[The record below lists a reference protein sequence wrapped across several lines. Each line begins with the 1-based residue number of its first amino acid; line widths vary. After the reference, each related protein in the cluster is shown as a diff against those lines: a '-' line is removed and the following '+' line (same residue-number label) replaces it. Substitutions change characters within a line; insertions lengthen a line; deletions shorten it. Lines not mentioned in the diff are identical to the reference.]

1 MKKFLSNIV
10 LYIGLC
16 AVILISIAC
25 FVKINKV
32 YKLEKKNYKI
42 NNQIYKI
49 NDQIRTKLSMK
60 DDIFRVNNVQ
70 FYLPNY
76 PADYIQRQIA
86 DNNSFFEQT
95 TLEFFDKY
103 LPENAVIL
111 DIGANIGNHTL
122 YWLTTSPKRAKYVYA
137 FEVIDET
144 YEILKKNI
152 ALNGLQNK
160 TTLFHFGLG
169 ANNTTASISS
179 MRFNNIGETSI
190 QEDKNG
196 KFQIRK
202 LDDVKLNHKIDFVK
216 IDVEGLEVDVI
227 KGAKKFLTKDK
238 PLIWVEL
245 WDETGR
251 GDQRF
256 KVGNKAEYNKL
267 MDELGYKMVLQLD
280 AINFVY
286 QHESKI

>member
-1 MKKFLSNIV
+1 MKKFLSNI

-42 NNQIYKI
+42 NNQI
-49 NDQIRTKLSMK
+49 RTKLSIK
-60 DDIFRVNNVQ
+60 NDVVRNGNLL
-70 FYLPNY
+70 FYVPNY
-76 PADYIQRQIA
+76 PQEMHQRFAVESKDVFTELPSLKKMDELI
-86 DNNSFFEQT
+86 
-95 TLEFFDKY
+95 
-103 LPENAVIL
+103 PENAVIL

-169 ANNTTASISS
+169 ANNTTASISF
-179 MRFNNIGETSI
+179 MNLDNMGATSI

-216 IDVEGLEVDVI
+216 IDVEGLEIDVI

-245 WDETGR
+245 WDETGH
-251 GDQRF
+251 GDPRF

-267 MDELGYKMVLQLD
+267 MDEFGYKMILQLD
-280 AINFVY
+280 ARNFVY
-286 QHESKI
+286 QHKSKIK

>member
-1 MKKFLSNIV
+1 S
-10 LYIGLC
+10 
-16 AVILISIAC
+16 SAC

-42 NNQIYKI
+42 NNQI
-49 NDQIRTKLSMK
+49 RTKLSIK
-60 DDIFRVNNVQ
+60 NDVVRNGNLL
-70 FYLPNY
+70 FYVPNY
-76 PADYIQRQIA
+76 PQEMHQRFAVENKEVFTELPSLKQMDKLIP
-86 DNNSFFEQT
+86 DNA
-95 TLEFFDKY
+95 
-103 LPENAVIL
+103 AVL

-122 YWLTTSPKRAKYVYA
+122 YWLTTSPKRAKHVYA

-179 MRFNNIGETSI
+179 MNLDNMGATSI

-216 IDVEGLEVDVI
+216 IDVEGIEIDVI
-227 KGAKKFLTKDK
+227 KVAKKFLTKDR

-245 WDETGR
+245 WDETGN
-251 GDQRF
+251 GDPRF

-267 MDELGYKMVLQLD
+267 MDELGYEMILQLD
-280 AINFVY
+280 ERNFVY
-286 QHESKI
+286 QHKSEIK

>member
-1 MKKFLSNIV
+1 MKKFLSNIYIYI
-10 LYIGLC
+10 YIGLC
-16 AVILISIAC
+16 AVILVSIAC

-42 NNQIYKI
+42 NYKI
-49 NDQIRTKLSMK
+49 NNQIRTKLSMK
-60 DDIFRVNNVQ
+60 DDIFRVKNVQ

-76 PADYIQRQIA
+76 PADYIQRHIA

-95 TLEFFDKY
+95 ELEFFDKY

-160 TTLFHFGLG
+160 TTLFNFGLG
-169 ANNTTASISS
+169 ANDTTASISYMS
-179 MRFNNIGETSI
+179 FDNIGETSI

-216 IDVEGLEVDVI
+216 IDVEGVEIDVI
-227 KGAKKFLTKDK
+227 NGAKKFLTKDR

-245 WDETGR
+245 WDETGH
-251 GDQRF
+251 GDPRA

-267 MDELGYKMVLQLD
+267 MDELGYEMILQLD
-280 AINFVY
+280 ERNFVY
-286 QHESKI
+286 QHKSKI

>member
-16 AVILISIAC
+16 VVILISIAC

-42 NNQIYKI
+42 NYKI
-49 NDQIRTKLSMK
+49 NNQIRTKLSIK
-60 DDIFRVNNVQ
+60 NDVVRNGNLL
-70 FYLPNY
+70 FYVPNY
-76 PADYIQRQIA
+76 PQEMHQRFAVESKDVFTELPSLKKMDELI
-86 DNNSFFEQT
+86 
-95 TLEFFDKY
+95 
-103 LPENAVIL
+103 PENAVIL

-122 YWLTTSPKRAKYVYA
+122 YWLTTSRKRAKYVYA

-169 ANNTTASISS
+169 ANNTTASISF
-179 MRFNNIGETSI
+179 MNLDNMGATSI
-190 QEDKNG
+190 QEDRNG

-216 IDVEGLEVDVI
+216 IDVEGLEIDVI

-245 WDETGR
+245 WDETGH
-251 GDQRF
+251 GDPRF
-256 KVGNKAEYNKL
+256 KVGNKAEYNEL
-267 MDELGYKMVLQLD
+267 MDELGYKMILQLD
-280 AINFVY
+280 ARNFVY
-286 QHESKI
+286 QHKSKIK

>member
-1 MKKFLSNIV
+1 MKKPFSNIYIHI
-10 LYIGLC
+10 YIGLC
-16 AVILISIAC
+16 VVILISIAC

-42 NNQIYKI
+42 NNQIK
-49 NDQIRTKLSMK
+49 TKLSIK
-60 DDIFRVNNVQ
+60 NDIVRNGTLL
-70 FYLPNY
+70 FYVPNY
-76 PADYIQRQIA
+76 PQEMHQRFAVENKEVFTELPSLKQMDKLIP
-86 DNNSFFEQT
+86 DNA
-95 TLEFFDKY
+95 
-103 LPENAVIL
+103 AVL

-169 ANNTTASISS
+169 AHNTSASISS
-179 MRFNNIGETSI
+179 MILNNMGATSI

-216 IDVEGLEVDVI
+216 IDVEGTEIDVI
-227 KGAKKFLTKDK
+227 KGAKKFLAKDK

-245 WDETGR
+245 WDETGH
-251 GDQRF
+251 GDPRF

-267 MDELGYKMVLQLD
+267 MDELGYEMILQLD
-280 AINFVY
+280 DRNFVY
-286 QHESKI
+286 QHKNKIMK